1 MSSESVQQVRDRVLQ
16 LAREIE
22 QLSKSQA
29 PPDRFFEEFLQRLT
43 AAVGAQA
50 AAVWFVQGNRLTL
63 RSEIRLSETGLLE
76 DPVKQQANER
86 LLSNV
91 ISTGEAG
98 TFSPEDTGENCA
110 PTPHLLVLAALHC
123 DKECVGVVEMFQR
136 PDAPKEAR
144 PGYLQFLEQMCGLA
158 SKYLDQQR
166 IAGSTDT
173 GEFWQDFEQF
183 ILQLQRSLDTQE
195 VAGTASNDGRLLLG
209 CDRLSV
215 AVKRGKKTSIIAI
228 SGQDAVNP
236 RANLVRAMAALSKN
250 VIHMGEPLLYTGQID
265 NLAPQIEKP
274 LAAYIQESG
283 SRLLIVQPLFESQ
296 PLIDSNSDD
305 DRQQSTTTPRRAIGC
320 LLVEQMS
327 ESQPKPQL
335 ESRTELLAEHVSAA
349 LSNSRQH
356 QRIFLLKFWKMLGQC
371 LEWFHGR
378 KLAKT
383 LLFLAVVGGVIGSLA
398 TVPWEYR
405 VAGEGMLMPVTQKE
419 VFAPT
424 DGEVVELKVEGGAR
438 VKAGSVLLVLKNK
451 ELETQLVS
459 AQNLLA
465 EKLKLLASLKAQ
477 IDEDRPES
485 NEDELTRLLGQYR
498 KTQVEIQGVEAQLEI
513 LQERVDDL
521 IVRAPID
528 GVVATFQVEQRLMN
542 RPIQR
547 GEVLLEV
554 MDDQKA
560 WHLELN
566 IEEHRM
572 GHILR
577 AANRVRETDKSAHLR
592 VEFRLATDPETT
604 YDGQLT
610 TVATRA
616 APSAEL
622 GNVVEMYV
630 SIDSENLAD
639 RRIGAEV
646 RAKIDCGQ
654 RSLGFVLFGDVIE
667 FIQKYFW
674 L

>member
-50 AAVWFVQGNRLTL
+50 AAVWFVEGNRLTL
-63 RSEIRLSETGLLE
+63 RSEIRLSDTGLLE

-98 TFSPEDTGENCA
+98 TFSPDDSGENQS
-110 PTPHLLVLAALHC
+110 PTPHLLILAALHC

-136 PDAPKEAR
+136 PDAPQEAR

-166 IAGSTDT
+166 TSGSSDAA
-173 GEFWQDFEQF
+173 EFWQSFEQF
-183 ILQLQRSLDTQE
+183 VLQLQRSLDTQE
-195 VAGTASNDGRLLLG
+195 VTGTAANDGRLLLD
-209 CDRLSV
+209 CDRLSI
-215 AVKRGKKTSIIAI
+215 AVKRGKKTSITAI

-236 RANLVRAMAALSKN
+236 RANLVRGMAALSKN
-250 VIHMGEPLLYTGQID
+250 VIRMGEPLLYTGQID
-265 NLAPQIEKP
+265 NLPPQIEKP
-274 LAAYIQESG
+274 LATYIQESG
-283 SRLLIVQPLFESQ
+283 SRMLIVQPLFESQ
-296 PLIDSNSDD
+296 PLIGRDDDD
-305 DRQQSTTTPRRAIGC
+305 DRKQKSAPQRQVIGC

-335 ESRTELLAEHVSAA
+335 ESRAELLAEHVAA
-349 LSNSRQH
+349 AVSNSRQH
-356 QRIFLLKFWKMLGQC
+356 QRIFLLKFWKLLGQC

-383 LLFLAVVGGVIGSLA
+383 MLFLFVVGGIVGSLT

-424 DGEVVELKVEGGAR
+424 DGEVIELKVEGGAR
-438 VKAGSVLLVLKNK
+438 VKADSVLLVLKNK
-451 ELETQLVS
+451 ELESQLVN
-459 AQNLLA
+459 AQNSLA
-465 EKLKLLASLKAQ
+465 EKSKLLASLKAQ
-477 IDEDRPES
+477 IDEDRPGS
-485 NEDELTRLLGQYR
+485 SEDELTRLLGQYR
-498 KTQVEIQGVEAQLEI
+498 KTQVEIQGVQAQFEI
-513 LQERVDDL
+513 LKQRVDDL
-521 IVRAPID
+521 TVRAPID

-547 GEVLLEV
+547 GEVLLEI
-554 MDDQKA
+554 MDDQEA

-577 AANRVRETDKSAHLR
+577 AASRLDETNDQDHLR

-604 YDGQLT
+604 YDGRLT
-610 TVATRA
+610 TIATRA
-616 APSAEL
+616 APSSEL

-630 SIDSENLAD
+630 SIDAEDLAD

-654 RSLGFVLFGDVIE
+654 RSLGFVLFGDVVE

>member
-22 QLSKSQA
+22 QLCKSQV

-50 AAVWFVQGNRLTL
+50 AAVWFVHANRLTL
-63 RSEIRLSETGLLE
+63 RSETRLSETGLLE

-98 TFSPEDTGENCA
+98 TFSPEDSGENQS

-123 DKECVGVVEMFQR
+123 NKECVGVVELFQR
-136 PDAPKEAR
+136 ADAPKEAR

-158 SKYLDQQR
+158 SKYLDQQH
-166 IAGSTDT
+166 ASGTTDT
-173 GEFWQDFEQF
+173 GEFWQSFEQLL
-183 ILQLQRSLDTQE
+183 LQLQRSLDTQE
-195 VAGTASNDGRLLLG
+195 VAGTAANDGRLLLD
-209 CDRLSV
+209 CDRLSI
-215 AVKRGKKTSIIAI
+215 AVKRGKKTSIVAI

-236 RANLVRAMAALSKN
+236 RANLVRGMAALSKN
-250 VIHMGEPLLYTGQID
+250 VIRMSEPLLYTGQID
-265 NLAPQIEKP
+265 NLPPQIEKP
-274 LAAYIQESG
+274 LATYIQESG
-283 SRLLIVQPLFESQ
+283 SRMLIVQPLFESQ
-296 PLIDSNSDD
+296 PLIKRNDD
-305 DRQQSTTTPRRAIGC
+305 DDHKRPAEQQRKAIGC

-335 ESRTELLAEHVSAA
+335 ESRTELLAEHVAA
-349 LSNSRQH
+349 AVSNSRQH
-356 QRIFLLKFWKMLGQC
+356 QRIFLLKFWKTLGRG

-383 LLFLAVVGGVIGSLA
+383 LLFLLVVGGVVGSLA

-405 VAGEGMLMPVTQKE
+405 VSGEGMLMPVIQKE
-419 VFAPT
+419 VFAPS
-424 DGEVVELKVEGGAR
+424 DGEVIELNVEGGKR
-438 VKAGSVLLVLKNK
+438 VKANDVLLVLKNK
-451 ELETQLVS
+451 ELESQLVNAENS
-459 AQNLLA
+459 LA
-465 EKLKLLASLKAQ
+465 EKQQLLASLKAQ
-477 IDEDRPES
+477 IDEDRPET
-485 NEDELTRLLGQYR
+485 NEVELTRLLGQKR
-498 KTQVEIQGVEAQLEI
+498 KTEVEIRGVQEQRNI
-513 LQERVDDL
+513 LKQRVDDL

-547 GEVLLEV
+547 GEVLVEI
-554 MDDQKA
+554 MDDRQK

-577 AANRVRETDKSAHLR
+577 AKDRLAKTNPQDHLK
-592 VEFRLATDPETT
+592 VGFRLATDPETT
-604 YDGQLT
+604 FEGQLT
-610 TVATRA
+610 TIATRA
-616 APSAEL
+616 APSSEL

-630 SIDSENLAD
+630 SIDSEELAD

-646 RAKIDCGQ
+646 RAKIDCGE
-654 RSLGFVLFGDVIE
+654 RSLGFVLFGDVVE